1 MVYLLGNE
9 VDQWY
14 ICVETRLLGKQL
26 HWHGF
31 MGLSSSNVTKKN
43 KGTKIMLKFSLGLYC
58 LVVMFLL
65 LYVICV
71 FLEQTTHGK
80 AKENEQKY

>member
-1 MVYLLGNE
+1 MMVYLLGNE

-26 HWHGF
+26 RWIYGF
-31 MGLSSSNVTKKN
+31 VCRYRHQKRN

-71 FLEQTTHGK
+71 FLEQKTHGK
-80 AKENEQKY
+80 AKENEQRY

>member
-26 HWHGF
+26 RWIYGSVCRYLHQ
-31 MGLSSSNVTKKN
+31 KRN
-43 KGTKIMLKFSLGLYC
+43 KGTKFNVKVLLGA
-58 LVVMFLL
+58 LL
-65 LYVICV
+65 FGCNVSSTVHTRL
-71 FLEQTTHGK
+71 
-80 AKENEQKY
+80 

>member
-1 MVYLLGNE
+1 MV
-9 VDQWY
+9 Y

-26 HWHGF
+26 HWIYGSFCRYCHQ
-31 MGLSSSNVTKKN
+31 KRN

-65 LYVICV
+65 LYIICV
-71 FLEQTTHGK
+71 ILEQKTHGK
-80 AKENEQKY
+80 AKENLQRY